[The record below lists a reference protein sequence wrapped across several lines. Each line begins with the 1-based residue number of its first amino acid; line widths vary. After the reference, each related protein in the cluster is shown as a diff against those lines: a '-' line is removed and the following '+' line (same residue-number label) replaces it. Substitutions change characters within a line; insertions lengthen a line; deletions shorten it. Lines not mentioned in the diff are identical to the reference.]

1 MIHIRRSDERGRANF
16 GWLDSR
22 HTFSFGSYYDS
33 RHMGVSAL
41 RVINEDKVT
50 PGAGFGEHGHRD
62 MEIISVVLQGEIAHK
77 DSTGTVAYLR
87 PGEVQLM
94 SAGSGIQHSEFNASN
109 TDALHFL
116 QIWIEPNVTGQ
127 APRYQ
132 QQAFE
137 QREGLTLLAS
147 ADGADGS
154 MVLRQNASV
163 WQLVLPAHGEQ
174 VLSLAKS
181 RTGYLHLVDGELLVA
196 GKQLAAGDG
205 VALSA
210 DQQFVVQASVSPVR
224 ALWFDL
230 P

>member
-1 MIHIRRSDERGRANF
+1 MIRIRHGDERGRANF

-22 HTFSFGSYYDS
+22 HTFSFGSYYDA

-94 SAGSGIQHSEFNASN
+94 SAGSGIRHSEFNASN
-109 TDALHFL
+109 TEALHFL
-116 QIWIEPNVTGQ
+116 QIWIEPNVKGQ
-127 APRYQ
+127 APGYQ
-132 QQAFE
+132 QQTFTP
-137 QREGLTLLAS
+137 REGLTLLAS

-154 MVLRQNASV
+154 MVLKQDASV
-163 WQLVLPAHGEQ
+163 WQLLLPAQGEQ
-174 VLSLAKS
+174 TLRLAKG
-181 RTGYLHLVDGELLVA
+181 RTGYLHLIEGELLVA
-196 GKQLAAGDG
+196 GEHLVAGDG
-205 VALSA
+205 VTLSA
-210 DQQFVVQASVSPVR
+210 DQQFVVRVGVNPVR